1 MVRETSLLSFP
12 NLKKKFR
19 GYRIPARLHVVS
31 SLKKIIQKKIQ
42 TEDYDKKNLKEWLN
56 QM

>member
-19 GYRIPARLHVVS
+19 GYRISARLHASS
-31 SLKKIIQKKIQ
+31 SLKKIIQKKNSKIG
-42 TEDYDKKNLKEWLN
+42 LR
-56 QM
+56 